1 MVDERG
7 HNDVFRTRV
16 PSFEL
21 RLLESTKMSAKAS
34 VRTQV
39 GRTVIVWGPASPIA
53 ANDERGSNH
62 LYWQAAAARQV
73 SAARQSLLL
82 GQERRIA
89 SSVPFLR
96 VVGE

>member
-1 MVDERG
+1 MVDERS

-16 PSFEL
+16 PGFEL

-39 GRTVIVWGPASPIA
+39 GRTVIVWGPACPIA
-53 ANDERGSNH
+53 ANDERGSDH
-62 LYWQAAAARQV
+62 LYWQVAAARQA
-73 SAARQSLLL
+73 SAARHSLPLE
-82 GQERRIA
+82 QKRRIA
-89 SSVPFLR
+89 SGVPFLR